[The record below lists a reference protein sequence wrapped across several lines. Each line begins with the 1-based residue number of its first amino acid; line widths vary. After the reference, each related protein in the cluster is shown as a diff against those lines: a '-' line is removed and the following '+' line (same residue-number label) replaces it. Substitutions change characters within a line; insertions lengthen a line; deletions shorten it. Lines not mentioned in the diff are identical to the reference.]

1 MPCPS
6 DAAAVPM
13 LLLQLLQAT
22 STIVFSY
29 FCTTLWLLLLLRRET
44 QMGCYEHQEQLMMP
58 HLLLVYFGD
67 RSEYSNGPQ
76 LNAWW

>member
-1 MPCPS
+1 MCLPLLNVMFCPSDAATVPMLLPCPS

-29 FCTTLWLLLLLRRET
+29 IRTTLWLLLLLRN
-44 QMGCYEHQEQLMMP
+44 
-58 HLLLVYFGD
+58 
-67 RSEYSNGPQ
+67 SNG
-76 LNAWW
+76 LL